1 MATYKDIKFEFKIEE
16 KQTKEMENKIHIF
29 GDERVK
35 YKTAYTCSMIGG
47 EKLERKCKY
56 FHLIE

>member
-1 MATYKDIKFEFKIEE
+1 MATYKDIKFGFKIDE

-35 YKTAYTCSMIGG
+35 YKTAHTYSKIEGG
-47 EKLERKCKY
+47 KLERKCKY